1 MMASLNN
8 LSIRTKIPLG
18 FGAILIVMI
27 ALGWFALDGVGTV
40 NDHAADVRDDWLP
53 STSAQ
58 GQLLAEV
65 EESRI
70 QQARF
75 IFAATET
82 ERTAIG
88 QEMRASLDSVAKQR
102 SDYEPLINKGTEDEK
117 LMKEFD
123 RNWSVYLDSAK
134 STNAVAIKNDLP
146 GAAALFNGVER
157 QSFHTAIVALQD
169 DLNFNVREGKRVA
182 DEGAAVYARTRLI
195 VLGAVLAAAALCA
208 LLGWMFVRAISTP
221 IMDLTNGMKQL
232 ATHDLAT
239 IIPGLGRQ
247 DEIGAMAAAVQIF
260 KDNMIET
267 DRLTAAERAEQLVK
281 ERRVAQLEKLNNEF
295 DSSAQ
300 AALDM
305 LASAATELRATAGG
319 LTNNA
324 DTASKQAGAVAA
336 AAEQASANVQTV
348 AAATEELAASIREI
362 TRQVSQSS
370 DIAQQAVAEA
380 AQTEV
385 TMRSLTEAAE
395 KIGQVVKLISDIASQ
410 TNLLALNATIE
421 AARAGEAGKGFAV
434 VASEVKSLATQ
445 TARATED
452 ISAQIA
458 AIQGTTRE
466 AAAAIERIDATIG
479 QMNEIS
485 TTIAAAME
493 EQGAAT
499 QEIARNV
506 QEAAAGTNDVSQ
518 NIGGVNR
525 SVEDTGAASVEVLT
539 ASDELGRQ
547 AEMLRASVGT
557 FLANIRAA

>member
-1 MMASLNN
+1 MPSINK
-8 LSIRTKIPLG
+8 LSIRAKIPMG
-18 FGAILIVMI
+18 FGAILLVIM
-27 ALGWFALDGVGTV
+27 ALGWLALDGVGTV
-40 NDHAADVRDDWLP
+40 NDHAADVRDNWLP
-53 STSAQ
+53 STGAQ
-58 GQLLAEV
+58 GELLGAV
-65 EESRI
+65 EEARI

-82 ERTAIG
+82 ERAVIDK
-88 QEMRASLDSVAKQR
+88 ELRESLDLVAKLR
-102 SDYEPLINKGTEDEK
+102 TDYEPLITRGTDDEK

-123 RNWSVYLDSAK
+123 RDWAGFLESEKKTVAVAAKNDSA
-134 STNAVAIKNDLP
+134 
-146 GAAALFNGVER
+146 GAGALFSGSER
-157 QSFHTAIVALQD
+157 TGFHSAITALSD
-169 DLNFNVREGKRVA
+169 DLTFNVREGKMAA
-182 DEGAAVYARTRLI
+182 DAGSAVYARTRNI
-195 VLGAVLAAAALCA
+195 VLGAIFAAAVLCG
-208 LLGWMFVRAISTP
+208 LLGWIFVRAISNP
-221 IMDLTNGMKQL
+221 IVDLTNGMKRL
-232 ATHDLAT
+232 ATHDLVAA
-239 IIPGLGRQ
+239 IPGMDRE

-267 DRLTAAERAEQLVK
+267 DRLTAAQRAEQLVK
-281 ERRVAQLEKLNNEF
+281 ERRTAQVEKLNSEF

-300 AALDM
+300 TALDM

-362 TRQVSQSS
+362 TRQVAQSS
-370 DIAQQAVAEA
+370 DIAQQAVSEA
-380 AQTEV
+380 AQTEI
-385 TMRSLTEAAE
+385 TMRSLTQAAE
-395 KIGQVVKLISDIASQ
+395 RIGQVVKLISDIASQ

-445 TARATED
+445 TARATEE

-466 AAAAIERIDATIG
+466 AAAAIERIDTTIG

-539 ASDELGRQ
+539 AADDLGRQ
-547 AEMLRASVGT
+547 AELLRANVGT